1 MTRHDWWDASCVIG
15 VIGLFVALAYLVVS
29 LS

>member
-15 VIGLFVALAYLVVS
+15 GVLIFVALAYLVVTR
-29 LS
+29 